1 MFHTVH
7 DDFIPGLKFLF
18 TYLWGQ

>member
-7 DDFIPGLKFLF
+7 DDFVPGLKFLF